1 MSPWLVLSLA
11 VVATCGL
18 VLSVGWWR
26 GRRYG
31 AEGEEEVGTP
41 AVIDYMIMMIG
52 VVYAIVL
59 GLAIAGVWEE
69 RSAAEDWV
77 RQEAQALHEVGVRAE
92 ALPAA
97 VRDRVREDVD
107 AYVRHTL
114 EVEWPHMVEEEE
126 LTERGDIL
134 LERLRE
140 GIRDHRPED
149 PVALQERAAMTD
161 HLAAVSEARTARAQS
176 AESTMPAVVWVGL
189 LVGGL
194 VVVGLIFVFR
204 VRRSA
209 REVVLSALFSAL
221 IGFLLYL
228 IWHFD
233 SPFARGLTDSTE
245 AFELLFPH
253 LAGSD

>member
-11 VVATCGL
+11 VAATCGL
-18 VLSVGWWR
+18 VLLVGWWH
-26 GRRYG
+26 GRR
-31 AEGEEEVGTP
+31 EGDEEPFEAP

-77 RQEAQALHEVGVRAE
+77 RQEAQALHEVGVRA
-92 ALPAA
+92 AVLPDD
-97 VRDRVREDVD
+97 VRDRVRGDVD
-107 AYVRHTL
+107 AYVRHTV
-114 EVEWPHMVEEEE
+114 EVEWPRMVEEEE
-126 LTERGDIL
+126 LTERGEIL

-140 GIRDHRPED
+140 GVLGYTPES
-149 PVALQERAAMTD
+149 PVVSQERAAMMD
-161 HLAAVSEARTARAQS
+161 RLAAVSEARTARAQS
-176 AESTMPAVVWVGL
+176 AESTMPGVVWVGL

-194 VVVGLIFVFR
+194 VVVGLIFTLR
-204 VRRSA
+204 IRRSA
-209 REVVLSALFSAL
+209 RELLLSALFSAL

-253 LAGSD
+253 VLGDD